1 MMMSARPKRRLV
13 VLAVLGHR
21 WAAVMEAGA
30 AIGSGGLYL
39 LLQLLVGQ
47 PRPSPDQVA
56 GPIQL
61 SGFPSGHLA
70 TFVAVF
76 GFLAYLG
83 YRRQRSLR
91 DGRVEAVSGRSS
103 GEASSANQSGVW
115 SGGDERANLAQVSDG
130 SPSRRR
136 VPDQPTPQE
145 CAEVSARWVREN
157 MGASAPAIA

>member
-1 MMMSARPKRRLV
+1 VGYFPYHKTPFSSSALRIRWRLKDFSQAALVTDATPSSGARLRLGRAGGVDTPMMMSARPKRRLV

-83 YRRQRSLR
+83 YRRLQP
-91 DGRVEAVSGRSS
+91 SGPRWLPV
-103 GEASSANQSGVW
+103 GLV
-115 SGGDERANLAQVSDG
+115 GG
-130 SPSRRR
+130 
-136 VPDQPTPQE
+136 
-145 CAEVSARWVREN
+145 
-157 MGASAPAIA
+157 